1 MEQKID
7 KKIALEFN
15 YRPENVKEMQKT
27 VFELVRQFSSILKIS
42 EDLV

>member
-7 KKIALEFN
+7 KKIALVLN

-27 VFELVRQFSSILKIS
+27 VFELVRQFSSILKKS